1 MLPRGLLCRLLSVWS
16 GNNPKGGFRAAQSGR
31 VQQKL
36 LYRSDFSSLAKS
48 NSKIGYS
55 VICSFKKEKFWL
67 VWSLHTSKNTLK
79 TLGFSWTNI
88 FKNVTQ
94 FLGGIFLYQ
103 KWSLTPHSSSFE
115 INFWIFKSDL
125 GSGTGIP
132 GRLVTPEKSLNL
144 QRRHFL

>member
-1 MLPRGLLCRLLSVWS
+1 M
-16 GNNPKGGFRAAQSGR
+16 
-31 VQQKL
+31 
-36 LYRSDFSSLAKS
+36 
-48 NSKIGYS
+48 
-55 VICSFKKEKFWL
+55 
-67 VWSLHTSKNTLK
+67 
-79 TLGFSWTNI
+79 
-88 FKNVTQ
+88 Q

-144 QRRHFL
+144 QMRHFLVINKLGLFMNNLLDI